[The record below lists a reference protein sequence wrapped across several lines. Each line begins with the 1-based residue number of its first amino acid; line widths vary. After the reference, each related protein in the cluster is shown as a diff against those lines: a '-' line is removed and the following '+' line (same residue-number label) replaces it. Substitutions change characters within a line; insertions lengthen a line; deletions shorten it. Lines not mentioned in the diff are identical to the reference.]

1 VGGSDT
7 GVARDA
13 IVEAVFG
20 AWLTKRHASA
30 DRHSFAHAAAVLA
43 VGRRRHP
50 GVVVRVVTNDQ
61 GDLAVMPLI
70 AE

>member
-1 VGGSDT
+1 MGGSDT

-43 VGRRRHP
+43 V
-50 GVVVRVVTNDQ
+50 VVGN
-61 GDLAVMPLI
+61 AAPLD
-70 AE
+70 AQAYVSGSN